1 MEQNKEN
8 KESYGIIYKIENT
21 VNRKVYIG
29 QTVNSFNGRYW
40 PSGEGIERVYKY
52 HKYLKEHN
60 RHYNVHLLGAIEKYG
75 FEAFTIDKEFDV
87 AYSKEELNDLE
98 KKYIKEFDCINNGYN
113 NKEGGSDGKYSE
125 EVCKKI
131 SESLKGKLCGKNHP
145 MYGKHHTEE
154 TRLKQSEA
162 HKGKNCGENHY
173 MYGKQ
178 HSEDV
183 RRKMSES
190 LKGKN
195 AGKNNPMYGVHRYG
209 ENSPNYGNHKL
220 AGKNHPMYGKHRTEE
235 ERRKI
240 SETLKGKLV
249 GENHPNARKVICL
262 NDSKIFNTVKECAE
276 YYKLNANTIINI
288 CKGITKKSRTGLVF
302 MYYDEY
308 LQQQEQQDQAVI

>member
-1 MEQNKEN
+1 MEENKEN
-8 KESYGIIYKIENT
+8 KERYGIIYKIENT
-21 VNRKVYIG
+21 VNGKCYIG
-29 QTVNSFNGRYW
+29 QTVNSFNERYSF
-40 PSGEGIERVYKY
+40 SGEGIERVYKH
-52 HKYLKEHN
+52 HKYNKEHN
-60 RHYNVHLLGAIEKYG
+60 IHYNVHLLGAIEKYG
-75 FEAFTIDKEFDV
+75 LEVFYVIEEFDV
-87 AYSKEELNDLE
+87 AYSKEQLDSLE
-98 KKYIKEFDCINNGYN
+98 KKYIKEFNCIDNGYN
-113 NKEGGSDGKYSE
+113 NKEGGSDGKHSE

-131 SESLKGKLCGKNHP
+131 SESLKGKLCGENHP

-195 AGKNNPMYGVHRYG
+195 AGENNPMYGVHRYG
-209 ENSPNYGNHKL
+209 ENSPNYDNHKL
-220 AGKNHPMYGKHRTEE
+220 AGENHPLYGKHRTEE

-240 SETLKGKLV
+240 SESLKGKRV

-262 NDSKIFNTVKECAE
+262 NDNKIFNTIKECAE
-276 YYKLNANTIINI
+276 YYKLNRNTIREVCN
-288 CKGITKKSRTGLVF
+288 GNQKSTRTGLVF
-302 MYYDEY
+302 MYYDEFI
-308 LQQQEQQDQAVI
+308 QQQEQQDQAAI